1 MTDQDKTA
9 EEVVKTVG
17 KAIDASRAV
26 GGFIAKYINSP
37 LEQAMGIV
45 EDRLKYLRWERAIR
59 LGQRADEFLKS
70 QGLSAPSRPIPM
82 KIAIPIMVEGSLEE
96 DDKLQDIWAQLL
108 ANAADKDSGV
118 EIRHM
123 FLSIL
128 KDLTSQDVTVL
139 RRIYAIAE
147 DDAKFGLWTGYL
159 PDRIV
164 IHKDIE
170 QEDIVQAAPT
180 PEIQLTLSNLFR
192 LGLITLS
199 STWGGSQTFDFI
211 LRTVLGC
218 EFVKA
223 CSTRRNY

>member
-9 EEVVKTVG
+9 EEVAKTVG

-70 QGLSAPSRPIPM
+70 QGLSAPSRPVPM
-82 KIAIPIMVEGSLEE
+82 KFAIPIMVEGSLEE
-96 DDKLQDIWAQLL
+96 
-108 ANAADKDSGV
+108 
-118 EIRHM
+118 
-123 FLSIL
+123 
-128 KDLTSQDVTVL
+128 
-139 RRIYAIAE
+139 
-147 DDAKFGLWTGYL
+147 DAKFGLWTGYL

-164 IHKDIE
+164 THKDIE
-170 QEDIVQAAPT
+170 QGDIVQATPT
-180 PEIQLTLSNLFR
+180 REIQLTLSNLFR

-211 LRTVLGC
+211 LQTVLGC